1 MGHRKH
7 QPPTGGSAEIG
18 LAWYTR
24 EAWQC
29 LRGLAADV
37 DALDDT
43 YEDWERGALRAIRE
57 LEAVGRRPRKV
68 PIDVDLLARWCQE
81 RHRPLDRAARAE
93 YVTYLLQ
100 ASADVLGSNAPR
112 T

>member
-1 MGHRKH
+1 MSRRQH
-7 QPPTGGSAEIG
+7 QPPAEGAAEIG

-24 EAWQC
+24 EAWQR
-29 LRGLAADV
+29 LRELAADV
-37 DALDDT
+37 DTLDDT

-81 RHRPLDRAARAE
+81 RHRPLDSGARAE

-100 ASADVLGSNAPR
+100 ASADVLAPNPPR
-112 T
+112 A